1 MAEKN
6 VTFSLDC
13 DATPGPAEEEMGK
26 KNFTF
31 HIEVP
36 ISDEEIERWVISISL
51 LKSQELE
58 SLNCNTVLVE
68 KTLLLYFNLLYKT
81 KYTLAPPKL
90 REKLNSDE

>member
-1 MAEKN
+1 MDILEWIPQDRMAEKN

-58 SLNCNTVLVE
+58 SLNCN
-68 KTLLLYFNLLYKT
+68 KGN
-81 KYTLAPPKL
+81 
-90 REKLNSDE
+90 